1 MPTKWGMFRAV
12 GFEREVLNGSRQ
24 IESALALVLGD
35 VTKGVPLVRIHSR
48 CLTGEMLGSL
58 RCDCGDQFEMAMRAI
73 AEEGRGLL
81 IYEHQEGR
89 GIGLMAKLQAYA
101 LQDAGLDTVD
111 ANLALGFPAD
121 GRDFSLPAAILHELG
136 VRQVRLLSNNP
147 DKALALSSA
156 GIEVVDRVPCEVVPT
171 PHSID
176 YLRTKKERLGHA
188 LNLVPGSSRRQEA
201 PNFKEQFEPQTMV
214 GTRFTASPYFS
225 PENVTDAV
233 ERVPTTLQTPSEVSK
248 LEPPHVGC
256 YENDDAF
263 EFASIEEALDELRAG
278 RMIVV
283 IDDEDRENEGDL
295 TMAAEAITPEAI
307 NFMAT
312 HGRGLICLAM
322 TGERLDELELP
333 PMSPENSSLG
343 GTAFTISIDVKGPG
357 VTTGISAHDR
367 AETIKAAIDSLT
379 LPEDFAR
386 PGHIFPL
393 RACPGGVLERRGQTE
408 AAVDLASLA
417 GMNPAG
423 VICEIVND
431 DGTMARVPD
440 LIRFCRK
447 HGLVMVT
454 VADLAR
460 YRLDLDFEASF
471 AAIDGL
477 LPISAKYPALAARRF
492 EPADLCLAGKEHQEK
507 QPAKAGTPYQ

>member
-1 MPTKWGMFRAV
+1 MA
-12 GFEREVLNGSRQ
+12 FEREISNGDRRV
-24 IESALALVLGD
+24 ETALALVLGD
-35 VTKGVPLVRIHSR
+35 VTEGAPLLRIHSQ
-48 CLTGEMLGSL
+48 CFTGEMLGSL
-58 RCDCGDQFEMAMRAI
+58 RCDCGEQLEIAMQAI

-81 IYEHQEGR
+81 IYEYQDGR

-121 GRDFSLPAAILHELG
+121 CRDFRLSAAILRELG
-136 VRQVRLLSNNP
+136 VKRVRLLSNNP
-147 DKALALSSA
+147 DKAAALKNA
-156 GIEVVDRVPCEVVPT
+156 GIEVVAQISCEVAPT
-171 PHSID
+171 PHSIA
-176 YLRTKKERLGHA
+176 YLRTKKERMGHA
-188 LNLVPGSSRRQEA
+188 LNL
-201 PNFKEQFEPQTMV
+201 
-214 GTRFTASPYFS
+214 
-225 PENVTDAV
+225 
-233 ERVPTTLQTPSEVSK
+233 
-248 LEPPHVGC
+248 
-256 YENDDAF
+256 ENDDAF

-312 HGRGLICLAM
+312 HGRGLICLAT

-333 PMSPENSSLG
+333 PMTPENSSLG

-367 AETIKAAIDSLT
+367 AETVKAAIDSLT
-379 LPEDFAR
+379 RPEDFGR

-393 RACPGGVLERRGQTE
+393 RARPGGVLERRGQTE

-417 GMNPAG
+417 AMYPAG
-423 VICEIVND
+423 VICEIIND
-431 DGTMARVPD
+431 DGTMARGPD
-440 LIRFCRK
+440 LIRFCKK
-447 HGLVMVT
+447 HGLLMIT

-460 YRLDLDFEASF
+460 YRLELDFETSF

-477 LPISAKYPALAARRF
+477 LPVCPRHPALAARRF
-492 EPADLCLAGKEHQEK
+492 EPADLCLSGK
-507 QPAKAGTPYQ
+507 G